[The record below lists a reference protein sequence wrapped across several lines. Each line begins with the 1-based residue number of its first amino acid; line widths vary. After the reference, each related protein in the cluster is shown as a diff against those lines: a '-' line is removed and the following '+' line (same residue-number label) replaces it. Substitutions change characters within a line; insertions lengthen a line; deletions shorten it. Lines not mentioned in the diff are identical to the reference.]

1 MSNSSSNMTGG
12 ASYSTTKLPAKFHV
26 SDQMLNQPEI
36 SQRLH
41 SFMELAGNFKF
52 TAEDPEAELRKGD
65 LMDEKQDNDE
75 RLAATIRSIKDV
87 TNDIRVAEAPGARGL
102 RTNAADD
109 EAHADVLRN
118 LKDEMSNLLNMQ
130 KNLTEIRS
138 NLSRDIEKLTLKL
151 KVQSEETME
160 TMACLRVVFSQLFAK
175 ELPLIC
181 GNRILGSKELPLR
194 QALLKVEALT
204 KRKDTLSLLEL
215 YQLRI
220 PILKQLGDIL
230 HKKGAD
236 EFFSVATMLMGQVR
250 QFDTRQTLES
260 NVSIIQSLL
269 ERFHILPSGDSPIR
283 DSLETL
289 FVVCYKATTAP
300 AESVPWPGQYKKR
313 DNSRWNIPPDSH
325 FNRDLLEEFF
335 ARANGI
341 IHDITYQLSE
351 KIVEPTASA
360 NAVAAQ
366 TGRGAGG
373 GSKAD
378 NSSRDELQ
386 AQRNKTHELQAQYN
400 KLQEASAAV
409 VSGLKEYHRVFNKP
423 GGEKPPCVLHMDRK
437 GECRTHGMVDC
448 NLLATLAKV
457 LNNRSKY
464 GGKSSD
470 GRGGGL
476 GGGRDSGRSSGNASD
491 KDSTRGGRSGGA
503 GGGSRKALTN
513 GANGTSTEELEHLEE
528 EDSY

>member
-1 MSNSSSNMTGG
+1 M
-12 ASYSTTKLPAKFHV
+12 
-26 SDQMLNQPEI
+26 
-36 SQRLH
+36 
-41 SFMELAGNFKF
+41 
-52 TAEDPEAELRKGD
+52 
-65 LMDEKQDNDE
+65 
-75 RLAATIRSIKDV
+75 AA
-87 TNDIRVAEAPGARGL
+87 APGARGL
-102 RTNAADD
+102 RTNAADIEARNNALKLLRD
-109 EAHADVLRN
+109 ELQN
-118 LKDEMSNLLNMQ
+118 LINML
-130 KNLTEIRS
+130 KNLIEIRS
-138 NLSRDIEKLTLKL
+138 NLTKDIEKRTLKS
-151 KVQSEETME
+151 KAQSHVTME
-160 TMACLRVVFSQLFAK
+160 TMASLCIVLTQLFAK
-175 ELPLIC
+175 EQPNIC
-181 GNRILGSKELPLR
+181 GI
-194 QALLKVEALT
+194 V
-204 KRKDTLSLLEL
+204 
-215 YQLRI
+215 
-220 PILKQLGDIL
+220 
-230 HKKGAD
+230 
-236 EFFSVATMLMGQVR
+236 
-250 QFDTRQTLES
+250 
-260 NVSIIQSLL
+260 
-269 ERFHILPSGDSPIR
+269 
-283 DSLETL
+283 
-289 FVVCYKATTAP
+289 
-300 AESVPWPGQYKKR
+300 
-313 DNSRWNIPPDSH
+313 
-325 FNRDLLEEFF
+325 
-335 ARANGI
+335 
-341 IHDITYQLSE
+341 HDITYQLSE

-423 GGEKPPCVLHMDRK
+423 GGEKPPCVLHMDRN

-448 NLLATLAKV
+448 NLLATLAKL

-528 EDSY
+528 EDNY